1 MGGCVTGI
9 DHLVIRVRDLD
20 RARETFGR
28 LGFKLTPPGRHTG
41 LGTANHTA
49 VFSDR
54 TYLEF
59 LAVERPDPASPFEVL
74 ADANEGPRVLG
85 LRTADAR
92 ALHHRLLEAGL
103 NPGTPVSFDR
113 PVELPEGEGEARFTA
128 MSLPSEMTPGVMGFA
143 YEQHTPDHVWLPDYL
158 EHENGV
164 VGIAAVMIAAPDPE
178 ETAAGWSRTLGSP
191 IAPIADGAVSVATG
205 GAVIVIATP
214 AFLNWIWT
222 SDQALEG
229 VDEPRLVG
237 AALRV
242 DDLYR
247 AQRALQKSR
256 IPVIHANGALR
267 VVSRHALDTALMFA
281 VDFDLRSLAP

>member
-59 LAVERPDPASPFEVL
+59 LAVERPDPSSPFDAL
-74 ADANEGPRVLG
+74 ANADEGPRVLG
-85 LRTADAR
+85 LRTVDAR
-92 ALHHRLLEAGL
+92 ALHHRLIEAGVK
-103 NPGTPVSFDR
+103 PGAPVSFDR

-128 MSLPSEMTPGVMGFA
+128 MSFPADMTPGVLGVA

-158 EHENGV
+158 DHENGV
-164 VGIAAVMIAAPDPE
+164 VGLAAVMIAAPDPE
-178 ETAAGWSRTLGSP
+178 ETAAAWSRTMGSP
-191 IAPIADGAVSVATG
+191 VQPIAEGAVSVAAG
-205 GAVIVIATP
+205 SAAIVVATP
-214 AFLNWIWT
+214 AFLNWIWAGDT
-222 SDQALEG
+222 AME

-256 IPVIHANGALR
+256 IPIVHSNGALR
-267 VVSRHALDTALMFA
+267 VASRHALDTALMFA
-281 VDFDLRSLAP
+281 VDFDPRSLLP